1 MTYIAFGCREVDVF
15 NDGAAIAAINGGM
28 GNNYIS
34 TTPRAPASPP
44 SQPSGH
50 WWDSSSWPE
59 AADFAGVIVNRITG
73 LWGPSTYAREAT
85 SLASRGRGRTS
96 TLRRA
101 TKTGRIITIEGTAYG
116 RTCCA
121 TAYGINALAQL
132 LRSGCTC
139 RASDAGCTCSDSS
152 YCTCSGGGCSGD
164 TMRVFDDRPRP
175 ASRDGVVPANSADTW
190 YTLKNV
196 AVVEGPQLVETDTS
210 CSCGCRTK
218 QRFRVV
224 LTATDP
230 HLYRDPVS
238 LIDAASLTDM
248 LSTPACGGTPN
259 PDFWCGPL
267 VDTPAAT
274 YIPGLPPR
282 PSVPQPA
289 GYVCLAPFIAQHF
302 STISVGTTP
311 FDVFLN
317 LSVTTAGSP
326 LPAVTFTWW
335 RKTANSAPHA
345 DYSTETACGAVTIGN
360 IEAGHKVSI
369 DSTCGSATLTTT
381 ATGAQRDAD
390 NRIFTVGGRPWNGSV
405 SIGCGD
411 WVVGVTWDAQATTTG
426 ASYSIAAVQGLP

>member
-1 MTYIAFGCREVDVF
+1 MTYMAFGCRNVDVF
-15 NDGAAIAAINGGM
+15 NDGATITRVNAGM
-28 GNNYIS
+28 GKNYIS
-34 TTPRAPASPP
+34 ASPRAPASPP
-44 SQPSGH
+44 SQPAGQ
-50 WWDSSSWPE
+50 WWDSDSWPE
-59 AADFAGVIVNRITG
+59 SADFAGFIVNRISG
-73 LWGPSTYAREAT
+73 LWGPSNYAREAT
-85 SLASRGRGRTS
+85 ALASQGRGRTQ

-101 TKTGRIITIEGTAYG
+101 TRSGRVVTIEGTAYG

-139 RASDAGCTCSDSS
+139 RIDDTGCTCADSS
-152 YCTCSGGGCSGD
+152 YCTCSAGGCSGD
-164 TMRVFDDRPRP
+164 TVRVYDDRPRP

-196 AVVEGPQLVETDTS
+196 AVVEGPQLVDTDTS

-238 LIDAASLTDM
+238 LIEDAPLTDQ
-248 LSTPACGGTPN
+248 LATPVCGGTPN

-267 VDTPAAT
+267 VAAPSET
-274 YIPGLPPR
+274 YLPGLPPA
-282 PSVPQPA
+282 PPPPQPQ

-302 STISVGTTP
+302 STVSVGNTP

-317 LSVTTAGSP
+317 LTVEAVAA
-326 LPAVTFTWW
+326 LPAVTVTWW
-335 RKTANSAPHA
+335 RKTTNNPPHD

-360 IEAGHKVSI
+360 IEAGHSVTI
-369 DSTCGSATLTTT
+369 DSTCGSATLTNI
-381 ATGAQRDAD
+381 ATGAQRNVD
-390 NRIFTVGGRPWNGSV
+390 NRIFTVGGRPWTGAV
-405 SIGCGD
+405 ALGCGD
-411 WVVGVTWDAQATTTG
+411 WIVGVTWDAQAVATG
-426 ASYSIAAVQGLP
+426 STYSISAVQGLP